1 MKTNKML
8 MNFYGGGMTTKE
20 EMYIIDE
27 DSEYIQLCGDE
38 EGNDTIWKFDKITG
52 DCLNDNTFL
61 GCKRSINVDEVDE
74 VVEESVIKTS
84 VTKDNIIIKIPNE
97 FIINTFNEDFD
108 SEEYKIKYKNKF
120 LKEFA
125 DEIVEQLI
133 NNDII
138 VSINEYLADS
148 DNVKWLGDE
157 ED

>member
-1 MKTNKML
+1 M
-8 MNFYGGGMTTKE
+8 
-20 EMYIIDE
+20 
-27 DSEYIQLCGDE
+27 
-38 EGNDTIWKFDKITG
+38 EG
-52 DCLNDNTFL
+52 
-61 GCKRSINVDEVDE
+61 E
-74 VVEESVIKTS
+74 VIKAN
-84 VTKDNIIIKIPNE
+84 VTKDSVVIKIPNE

-108 SEEYKIKYKNKF
+108 SECKIKYKNKF

-148 DNVKWLGDE
+148 DNVKWLDE

>member
-20 EMYIIDE
+20 EMYIIE
-27 DSEYIQLCGDE
+27 ENSEYIQLCGDE
-38 EGNDTIWKFDKITG
+38 DGNDTIWKFDKITG

-61 GCKRSINVDEVDE
+61 GCKRSINVGEDTK
-74 VVEESVIKTS
+74 ESIIKTS

-108 SEEYKIKYKNKF
+108 SECKIKYKNKF

-133 NNDII
+133 NNEVISN
-138 VSINEYLADS
+138 VNENLADS
-148 DNVKWLGDE
+148 ENVKWLEDE
-157 ED
+157 E